1 MLNIK
6 QKRLYFIFISLIIF
20 SLDQLTKYIISTN
33 YDSFNNVNLI
43 LFNFKYVRNYGAAFN
58 ILAGSRIFLS
68 SVSLLI
74 STTLFYLILV
84 DKIKTNLELYSYSFI
99 LGGTLGNGI
108 DRIVN
113 GYVID
118 FINLTFINFPVFNI
132 ADISINIGFFLFVY
146 FLLKYNK

>member
-1 MLNIK
+1 MLYIK

-20 SLDQLTKYIISTN
+20 SLDQLTKYIIITN

-43 LFNFKYVRNYGAAFN
+43 LFNFKYVKNYGAAFN

-74 STTLFYLILV
+74 STTLFYLILF
-84 DKIKTNLELYSYSFI
+84 DKIKTNIELYSFSFI

-108 DRIVN
+108 DRIIN
-113 GYVID
+113 GYVFD

-132 ADISINIGFFLFVY
+132 ADIFINIGFFLILY
-146 FLLKYNK
+146 FLVKYKK

>member
-20 SLDQLTKYIISTN
+20 SLDQITKYIISTN
-33 YDSFNNVNLI
+33 YDSFKNVNLI

-58 ILAGSRIFLS
+58 ILAGSRMFLS

-74 STTLFYLILV
+74 STTLFYLILF
-84 DKIKTNLELYSYSFI
+84 DKIKTNIELYSFSFI

-108 DRIVN
+108 DRIIN
-113 GYVID
+113 GFVID

-132 ADISINIGFFLFVY
+132 ADISINIGFFLILY
-146 FLLKYNK
+146 FLVKYKK